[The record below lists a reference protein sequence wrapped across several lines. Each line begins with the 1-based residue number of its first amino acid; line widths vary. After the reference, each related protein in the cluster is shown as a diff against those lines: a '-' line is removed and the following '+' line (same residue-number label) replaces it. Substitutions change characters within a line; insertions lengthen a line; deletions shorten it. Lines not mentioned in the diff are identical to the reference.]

1 MFISE
6 YILLIG
12 LIGIVAGMSS
22 YAVSKLAI
30 KLYDVYAENFKNG
43 RQ

>member
-30 KLYDVYAENFKNG
+30 KLYDAYEANFKNG